1 MKNAVVILIV
11 SSLMLIPLGDLSEN
25 NPNLGIANDNFSSIG
40 HFQTNNPEIIGL
52 EENGTYIEESLS
64 IISPGASDVIRN
76 LQVSSENG
84 TIKLVHY
91 LTDQNL
97 WNLDSWDG
105 EKWTIQYG
113 VGEKKGN

>member
-1 MKNAVVILIV
+1 MKNVVVILVV
-11 SSLMLIPLGDLSEN
+11 STLMLMALGNLSEN
-25 NPNLGIANDNFSSIG
+25 NLNLRIANDNFSSTG
-40 HFQTNNPEIIGL
+40 HIQTDNPEIIGL

-76 LQVSSENG
+76 LQISSENG

-97 WNLDSWDG
+97 QQSC
-105 EKWTIQYG
+105 Q
-113 VGEKKGN
+113 